1 MNSNKLQVFALTAE
15 IISALAVV
23 ITLFILIFEVRANT
37 ETNRALAYGQSIDRY
52 NENRDRISTTPG
64 LAEIVKA
71 YFDGNREELD
81 ELDLFK
87 LDLYLQTQWSTTETA
102 YVLFNTGMIDESAW
116 KRFEGTICVHYRYAF
131 NSDIWASL
139 TSSLTTE
146 FTDFVSAEC
155 ANDR

>member
-1 MNSNKLQVFALTAE
+1 MNSNNLQVFALTAE

-52 NENRDRISTTPG
+52 NEVRDRISTTPG

-71 YFDGNREELD
+71 YFDGDREELD

-87 LDLYLQTQWSTTETA
+87 LDLFLQSQWSTTETA
-102 YVLFNTGMIDESAW
+102 YILFNTDMIDESAW
-116 KRFEGTICVHYRYAF
+116 KRFEATICVHYRYAM

-139 TSSLTTE
+139 PLTNE
-146 FTDFVSAEC
+146 FANFVSIEC
-155 ANDR
+155 ANDT